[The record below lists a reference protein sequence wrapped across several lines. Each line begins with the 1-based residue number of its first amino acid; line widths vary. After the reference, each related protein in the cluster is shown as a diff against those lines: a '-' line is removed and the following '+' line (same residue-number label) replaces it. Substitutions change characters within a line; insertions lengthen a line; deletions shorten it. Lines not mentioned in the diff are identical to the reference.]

1 MRRDVFRE
9 AREVRA
15 RAERR
20 IREHERR
27 CDACRRDDQ
36 CDERRAIEREAD
48 MKDNTPVRL

>member
-20 IREHERR
+20 IQAHELK
-27 CDACRRDDQ
+27 CDACRRDDE
-36 CDERRAIEREAD
+36 CDERAAIEREAD